1 MSPHARSYEGILI
14 ILCLEYSMNDV
25 FLLVQ
30 FLNFSEIISPPCPM
44 QKLFS
49 LKSRRGT
56 KQPPIQLLRIIEG
69 RASIHFSFI
78 LHISW
83 QPWRRH
89 LPELS
94 WWENKKTW
102 QCWRK
107 AKVKQAPSLDWM
119 SRLFWLLGQ
128 QDHLNHFPWNRAGL
142 KNQILE
148 IEWMWGK

>member
-1 MSPHARSYEGILI
+1 MSPHARSGHPYHTMFGICCFLASTI
-14 ILCLEYSMNDV
+14 SEMFRNYFASLPRAKSYSLEKGGGALS
-25 FLLVQ
+25 
-30 FLNFSEIISPPCPM
+30 
-44 QKLFS
+44 S
-49 LKSRRGT
+49 LRS
-56 KQPPIQLLRIIEG
+56 RIIEG
-69 RASIHFSFI
+69 RASMHLSFI

-83 QPWRRH
+83 QPWWRH